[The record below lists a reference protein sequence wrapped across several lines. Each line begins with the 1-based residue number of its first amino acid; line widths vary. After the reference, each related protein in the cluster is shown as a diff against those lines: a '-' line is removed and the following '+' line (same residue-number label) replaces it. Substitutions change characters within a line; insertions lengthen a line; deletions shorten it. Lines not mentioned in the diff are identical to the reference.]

1 MQRDEK
7 MDKLTCCRMKKP
19 RRIFFS
25 SPCTTRICR
34 NYAHK
39 PSESEKTSEMM
50 TKSSRQGDDGLGC
63 GATADT
69 RGDDDGE
76 RDDPNFTSADVPL
89 AMVSDAFN

>member
-1 MQRDEK
+1 
-7 MDKLTCCRMKKP
+7 
-19 RRIFFS
+19 
-25 SPCTTRICR
+25 
-34 NYAHK
+34 
-39 PSESEKTSEMM
+39 MM